1 MMKKGNTLEG
11 RKEMWRW
18 MKTAFD
24 KADANHDEKLDQDE
38 YMVLG
43 KMMMDMM
50 KKKMCANCEE
60 CKKLNE
66 CEEGVEGKEEGA
78 DCKGEC
84 KCCEGCS
91 KSCGEKMN
99 CMTPEHM
106 KKHHAACDLNND
118 GFVCFRE
125 IKIFH
130 RLKTEYCMSK
140 CDDMSKCKVLEYD
153 DTFY

>member
-50 KKKMCANCEE
+50 KKKMCASCEE
-60 CKKLNE
+60 CKKL
-66 CEEGVEGKEEGA
+66 CEEEGEGKEEGA
-78 DCKGEC
+78 MGD
-84 KCCEGCS
+84 
-91 KSCGEKMN
+91 KMH

-130 RLKTEYCMSK
+130 RLKTEYMMSK